1 MFLAHILNKPVVD
14 AAGVRLGWV
23 DDLVLNEL
31 DLFPTIHALVLGRTG
46 QGALIVC
53 WDGVADYAGKALNL
67 NIKRAELVDLEM
79 PDDAVFLRRDILD
92 QQVVDING
100 RRVVRVNDL
109 QLNDIEGDLR
119 LVGADIGITGL
130 LRRLSLE
137 RPSRALAKMFRSSI
151 HERIIPWNYVEGIER
166 EWTTLKLNVSHRRLR
181 EMPAIEI
188 ADIIAQLHP
197 LDRKELFAKIDDDT
211 LADALPH
218 LEDSMQVDVIRAMS
232 DERASDIIELMAP
245 DDAADV
251 LGDMGEEEAERILHL
266 MEPEEAADVRELLQY
281 DDDTAGGRMTTDYIA
296 FSDKLTVTQA
306 MADLR
311 KYAPD
316 AETIYYLYVIDD
328 AEKLIGVLSLR
339 DLLTAPE
346 DTNIIDYTERDVISV
361 LVDENQEDV
370 ARILTKYH
378 LLAVPVIDQENV
390 LLGIVTADVVLDV
403 IHEESEEDISRLAG
417 AVDESDEQASPIEQ
431 ALTRLPSIA
440 LAGLAGMVMTILLGY
455 NNPAHSLVL
464 FALLPLLILP
474 GMQIGGLGVAS
485 ISVMLA
491 EDEDAD
497 DALHYL
503 MRTQWV
509 TALLLA
515 AATALVGGAFSRLF
529 DPNAN
534 AFGATLIVF
543 AILVLEMLVG
553 SLLPILLDRLRWDPL
568 VISRPALAVLAV
580 VVGVP
585 LLLLVL

>member
-1 MFLAHILNKPVVD
+1 MFLAHILNKPVMD

-31 DLFPTIHALVLGRTG
+31 DLFPTVHALVLARAG
-46 QGALIVC
+46 QGALIIT
-53 WDGVADYAGKALNL
+53 WDDVANYAGKYLNL
-67 NIKRAELVDLEM
+67 NVNRAELVDLEM

-100 RRVVRVNDL
+100 LRVVRVNDL

-137 RPSRALAKMFRSSI
+137 RPSRALAKLFHSSI

-166 EWTTLKLNVSHRRLR
+166 EWTSLKLNVSHRRLR

-211 LADALPH
+211 LADALHH
-218 LEDSMQVDVIRAMS
+218 LEDSMQVDVIREMS

-251 LGDMGEEEAERILHL
+251 LGDMEEDEAERILHL
-266 MEPEEAADVRELLQY
+266 MEPDEAADVRELLQY

-296 FSDKLTVTQA
+296 FSDKMTVTQA
-306 MADLR
+306 MNDLR

-316 AETIYYLYVIDD
+316 AETVYYLYVIDD
-328 AEKLIGVLSLR
+328 AEKLVGVLSLR
-339 DLLTAPE
+339 ELLTAPE
-346 DTNIIDYTERDVISV
+346 DSSIINYIKRDVITV
-361 LVDENQEDV
+361 QVDENQEEV

-378 LLAVPVIDQENV
+378 LLALTVIDQGNV
-390 LLGIVTADVVLDV
+390 LRGIVTADVVLDV

-431 ALTRLPSIA
+431 AMTRLPSIVF
-440 LAGLAGMVMTILLGY
+440 AGIAGMLMTILLGY
-455 NNPAHSLVL
+455 NNPERSLVL

-491 EDEDAD
+491 ENEDAD
-497 DALHYL
+497 DALKYL

-515 AATALVGGAFSRLF
+515 ATTALVGGAFSLLF
-529 DPNAN
+529 DPKAN
-534 AFGATLIVF
+534 ALGASLIVF